1 MPISEIM
8 SRDLLESSPLFAG
21 DLPRHAEKAT
31 LVSKIE
37 DDMMSKPAWNYQD
50 ARAEHVIVD
59 FMSSI
64 RQLHLSDFSLIGDVI
79 IEVVKKAVGIC
90 SRISTVHF
98 IFDSYIESSLKEVER
113 LKRSQ
118 SIDALAIINTT
129 RDTPIPKQQEKF
141 WATENNQRAL

>member
-1 MPISEIM
+1 MELSGRP
-8 SRDLLESSPLFAG
+8 SSAC
-21 DLPRHAEKAT
+21 DK
-31 LVSKIE
+31 
-37 DDMMSKPAWNYQD
+37 
-50 ARAEHVIVD
+50 D

-90 SRISTVHF
+90 SNLSTAHF

-118 SIDALAIINTT
+118 SIDASDIINMT
-129 RDTPIPKQQEKF
+129 RDTPIPKQQDKF
-141 WATENNQRAL
+141 WASENNK